1 MKKIVFLLIAGHYS
15 LSAIGQ
21 EAALKTYS
29 TDKDLSPWVLDVN
42 LLGGAFNQ
50 KMDMANTAPNYLN
63 GVNINTGKVGFKNG
77 GAFGGDLQLVYL
89 FGKNKHW
96 GLGTGV
102 LYLREWGNVT
112 LDNFHA
118 EYQSVD
124 NNGFTFRQVVTANS
138 INEQVKIDNFNIPLV
153 LKYKNRMSKHWG
165 FTADAGVL
173 FNVKMKNEY
182 STNASFDYEA
192 IYKFV
197 TDENGIVTPVYDN
210 ASIPGATDFL
220 ITKNHYTKNNPAG
233 NVKDYFDTKRAA
245 GYNVGLGVSPTQK
258 EGTTSYA
265 TGSVGFLLQP
275 SVNYF
280 FSDRVALNV
289 GAYYIYQPFKNEGT
303 STYTM
308 TGKPGEYSSVMNAAS
323 TIKTQSFGGNLG
335 LRFFLGKNEA
345 GINITNTTQYDP
357 SACGACDGSFALQGL
372 KAGETATVSYKVNGA
387 NTATTSTALVNGE
400 GTATVQNLCAGSYS
414 DIKATIGNKSA
425 NSKPVNLIDPKLV
438 LGRVESENPTSA
450 GACDGTISMYGLRAG
465 QQATVTYTID
475 GVKSS
480 YSNTVSA
487 DNSIKL
493 SGLCGGTITAVSVE
507 SNKCVA
513 QLTNPAK
520 IVLVTPKAVV
530 KPVVVVEDEDT
541 MTQILF
547 DFNTA
552 TIRPS
557 SYVIIDRVFAQLKED
572 KDAYVVID
580 GNTDEVGTDEYNQK
594 LSERRAAVVRTY
606 LLNKGIS
613 SGRIEHH
620 ANGEREPVATNQSVE
635 GRSKNRRAELLIRI
649 KK

>member
-29 TDKDLSPWVLDVN
+29 GDKDLSRWVIDVN

-63 GVNINTGKVGFKNG
+63 GVNINTGKAGFKDG
-77 GAFGGDLQLVYL
+77 GAFGGDLQLGYF
-89 FGKNKHW
+89 FGKNKHF
-96 GLGTGV
+96 GIGTGL
-102 LYLREWGNVT
+102 LYLREWGNVS

-124 NNGFTFRQVVTANS
+124 ANGFTFRQVVTANS
-138 INEQVKIDNFNIPLV
+138 INEHVKIDNFNIPLV
-153 LKYKNRMSKHWG
+153 LKYKNRMSRHWG
-165 FTADAGVL
+165 FTADAGAL
-173 FNVKMKNEY
+173 FNLRMESEY
-182 STNASFDYEA
+182 ATNASFDYEA

-210 ASIPGATDFL
+210 ASIPGTNDFL
-220 ITKNHYTKNNPAG
+220 ITKSHYTKNNPTG
-233 NVKDYFDTKRAA
+233 NVQNYFDTKRAA
-245 GYNVGLGVSPTQK
+245 GYNVGLGVNPAQK

-323 TIKTQSFGGNLG
+323 TVKTQSFGGNLG
-335 LRFFLGKNEA
+335 LRFFLGKKEA
-345 GINITNTTQYDP
+345 AMNITNTAQYDP

-372 KAGETATVSYKVNGA
+372 KAGETANVSYKVNGA
-387 NTATTSTALVNGE
+387 SVATMSTALVNGE

-414 DIKATIGNKSA
+414 DIRATIGNKSA

-438 LGRVESENPTSA
+438 LGRVESENPTA
-450 GACDGTISMYGLRAG
+450 PGACDGTISMYGLRAG
-465 QQATVTYTID
+465 QKATVTYTIN
-475 GVKSS
+475 GVKST
-480 YSNTVSA
+480 YSDIVSA
-487 DNSIKL
+487 DNSIKV
-493 SGLCGGTITAVSVE
+493 SGLCGGTVKAVTVE
-507 SNKCVA
+507 SGKCVA
-513 QLTNPAK
+513 QLSNPAS
-520 IVLVTPKAVV
+520 IVLVNPKPVIP
-530 KPVVVVEDEDT
+530 PVVVDEDT

-606 LLNKGIS
+606 LMNKGIS
-613 SGRIEHH
+613 NSRIEHH

-635 GRSKNRRAELLIRI
+635 GRSKNRRAELLIKI